1 MKITSLLCQHQ
12 NPFIVLAES
21 TNISQ
26 TTESTNVTTAR
37 INSTRNDSGVSVN
50 QTNALETQ
58 DPGEPT
64 TESYYYSDDTY
75 QEEDSSDDTT
85 RGIF

>member
-1 MKITSLLCQHQ
+1 MV
-12 NPFIVLAES
+12 NFLAEP
-21 TNISQ
+21 TNTSQ
-26 TTESTNVTTAR
+26 TTESTNVTTVG
-37 INSTRNDSGVSVN
+37 NNFTGNDSGVSVN
-50 QTNALETQ
+50 ETIALETQ